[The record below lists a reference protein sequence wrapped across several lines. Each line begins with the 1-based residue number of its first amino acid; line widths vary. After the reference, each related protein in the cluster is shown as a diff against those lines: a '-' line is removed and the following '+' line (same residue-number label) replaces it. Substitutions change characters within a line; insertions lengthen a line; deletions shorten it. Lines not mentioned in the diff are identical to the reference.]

1 MGRSSDR
8 SNLFNF
14 RTQLFLVL
22 VLSTIVD
29 ERALVIGVRTGVRT
43 DHGLRYREAETRT
56 KKFNFEV
63 N

>member
-1 MGRSSDR
+1 MGRSSGR

-22 VLSTIVD
+22 LLSAIVD
-29 ERALVIGVRTGVRT
+29 ERALVIGVRTH
-43 DHGLRYREAETRT
+43 HGLRYREGETRT
-56 KKFNFEV
+56 KKFDFEV